1 MFKNLSVTDPLTNM
15 ANRRALDE
23 FLAWNWVLYKETKMP
38 ISFMMI
44 DIDFFKLYND
54 NYGHLKG
61 DEVLILVASY
71 INASCEKG
79 DFVARYGGEEFI
91 VIMLNKDK
99 KEAMK
104 NANNIMQ
111 NIYHLN
117 IKHEFSSVSDRLT
130 LSMGITTAHIG
141 TTKEYEDYIK
151 KADEALY
158 EAKQYGRNKYIF
170 IE

>member
-1 MFKNLSVTDPLTNM
+1 M

-61 DEVLILVASY
+61 YEVLMLVASY

-91 VIMLNKDK
+91 VIMLNTNFLLL
-99 KEAMK
+99 A
-104 NANNIMQ
+104 
-111 NIYHLN
+111 
-117 IKHEFSSVSDRLT
+117 
-130 LSMGITTAHIG
+130 IG
-141 TTKEYEDYIK
+141 
-151 KADEALY
+151 
-158 EAKQYGRNKYIF
+158 
-170 IE
+170 